1 MALTWAAS
9 SDNVKVAGYRV
20 YRDGVLVASV
30 NRTKWT
36 DGLSISAGTRRYE
49 VMAFDAAGNV
59 SPPAALTV
67 E

>member
-1 MALTWAAS
+1 VALTWAAS

-36 DGLSISAGTRRYE
+36 DGLRLAAGMRRYE
-49 VMAFDAAGNV
+49 VVAFDAAGNL